1 MSVSRVRDLTDPAIS
16 HVRRVESH
24 ERRAE
29 ALPGIAEQEA
39 YLAEWDAILKRD
51 EAALIERRAEY
62 EWCRRG
68 VEALKAARQ
77 RTEPPSRE
85 LYEDAP

>member
-1 MSVSRVRDLTDPAIS
+1 MTRHATTSQRVRGLAT
-16 HVRRVESH
+16 VQ
-24 ERRAE
+24 RAE

-68 VEALKAARQ
+68 VESLKAARPPAA
-77 RTEPPSRE
+77 PPSRDI
-85 LYEDAP
+85 YEDAT